1 MATTAEDLLR
11 QAAEAIRADREQ
23 LERERAE
30 VAAGAE
36 LMSES
41 YVAQLAERVGVD
53 AGIQRERI
61 RCLALVE
68 QQLEALAPTGVAAI
82 PLRRLRE
89 QISGGEEPIIT
100 TTGEHHG

>member
-1 MATTAEDLLR
+1 MNSVEEILDQLVA
-11 QAAEAIRADREQ
+11 AIRADREQ
-23 LERERAE
+23 LERERAK

-41 YVAQLAERVGVD
+41 YVAQQAERVGVD
-53 AGIQRERI
+53 AGIQRERL
-61 RCLALVE
+61 RCLALVD

-82 PLRRLRE
+82 SLRRLRE

>member
-1 MATTAEDLLR
+1 MNSVEEILDQLIA
-11 QAAEAIRADREQ
+11 AIRADREQ
-23 LERERAE
+23 LERDRAE

-41 YVAQLAERVGVD
+41 YVAQQAERVGVD
-53 AGIQRERI
+53 AGIQRERL

-68 QQLEALAPTGVAAI
+68 QQLQALAPTGVAAI

-89 QISGGEEPIIT
+89 QISGGEEPIT
-100 TTGEHHG
+100 TITGEHHG